1 MSTNEKNIVEAIEK
15 LREDLNTKLD
25 MMIELLED
33 IKKGA

>member
-25 MMIELLED
+25 LMIELLED